1 MPPVRIGIVGCGAIA
16 QVHHLPNLATLK
28 DLFELTVVCDL
39 SPSQAAYAARE
50 FHVPEQVTDYRKILD
65 ADSVDAVILCHT
77 DPKTEAA
84 VAAFN
89 AGKHVFIEKPMCFS
103 LQEADAIIAAAQE
116 AGTVGQVAYVKVYDP
131 AYERAQR
138 EVEAIDDI
146 RFVQVNHLHP
156 NNDLHLRQFNL
167 KRFDDFPAEAVAQRQ
182 EARRVATRE
191 AIGDD
196 VPGHVAR
203 AFSTLSGS
211 MIHDLY
217 GLRVL
222 LGQPARVVSTEIW
235 LGGRGIS
242 TVLEYPS
249 GARCIATWVDLPSLW
264 DFQETLEVYG
274 DARRVI
280 LSYPTGFA
288 RGILSTLT
296 VQEIDPT
303 GTASSRQPAIDWENP
318 FARELRHFHES
329 ITNGVP
335 NRTPVADARN
345 DIALIIDIIR
355 SYRQ

>member
-1 MPPVRIGIVGCGAIA
+1 M
-16 QVHHLPNLATLK
+16 PNLHELQH
-28 DLFELTVVCDL
+28 LFEVTWTCDVSAKVAEYLAGRFTV
-39 SPSQAAYAARE
+39 PHYT
-50 FHVPEQVTDYRKILD
+50 TDYRQVLD
-65 ADSVDAVILCHT
+65 AGDVDAVILCHT

-103 LQEADAIIAAAQE
+103 LREADAIIAAAQD

-131 AYERAQR
+131 AYERAKR
-138 EVEAIDDI
+138 EVEAMDDI

-167 KRFDDFPAEAVAQRQ
+167 KRFDDLPADAGMQRQ
-182 EARRVATRE
+182 EARRVANRE
-191 AIGDD
+191 AIGD
-196 VPGHVAR
+196 VPGHVSR

-235 LGGRGIS
+235 LDGRGIS
-242 TVLEYPS
+242 TILEYPT

-264 DFQETLEVYG
+264 DFKETLEVYG
-274 DARRVI
+274 DDKRVI

-296 VQEIDPT
+296 VQEIDPV
-303 GTASSRQPAIDWENP
+303 GTASSRRPAIDWESP
-318 FARELRHFHES
+318 FTRELCHFHES

-335 NRTPVADARN
+335 NRTPVTDARN

-355 SYRQ
+355 SYRSGEPISQ